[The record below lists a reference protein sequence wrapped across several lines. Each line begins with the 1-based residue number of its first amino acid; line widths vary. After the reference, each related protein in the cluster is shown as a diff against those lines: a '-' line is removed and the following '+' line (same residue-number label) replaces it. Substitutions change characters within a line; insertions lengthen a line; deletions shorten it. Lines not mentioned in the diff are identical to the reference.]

1 MGEFADDCL
10 DRCYDYDD
18 SLSRYWSGELSHDEA
33 VEAGVID
40 EDGYVYGPGIQ
51 KPVTCRYCGK
61 TGLFWDKL
69 KGNWLLHDSKGV
81 HKCKKQHVARVSCR
95 CCGKSGLLWRKVSG
109 KWLLHEGDVIHD
121 CPVSPL
127 RGYDEF

>member
-1 MGEFADDCL
+1 
-10 DRCYDYDD
+10 
-18 SLSRYWSGELSHDEA
+18 
-33 VEAGVID
+33 
-40 EDGYVYGPGIQ
+40 
-51 KPVTCRYCGK
+51 
-61 TGLFWDKL
+61 
-69 KGNWLLHDSKGV
+69 V